1 MATPAE
7 QARVS
12 RQKYCDDKHA
22 DAAEGAIKLRVQED
36 WIEYYNAEKKSVF
49 YYCTGTNYR
58 TMNRER
64 TPFSTP
70 ARPENGPMVEY
81 DEHSEKPAFVP
92 QKKFVS
98 ALLSEA
104 PAASEGDEGAGGGSG
119 GSTGAA
125 AIESRVS
132 VSDGAATILKF
143 RDEDRE
149 AVAAVSGA
157 NKNRALQAQFEEEQR
172 LKRVAEAAEEEKAA
186 KKRRLEEEKEEA
198 KDEAKRRRVEKNA
211 SMNDTLLAKW
221 GKKKKK

>member
-22 DAAEGAIKLRVQED
+22 DAAEGAIKLRIQED

-64 TPFSTP
+64 TPFTTP
-70 ARPENGPMVEY
+70 ARPENGPMVDY
-81 DEHSEKPAFVP
+81 DEHAEKPAFVP

-104 PAASEGDEGAGGGSG
+104 PAAAAEGDAGAGG

-172 LKRVAEAAEEEKAA
+172 LKRAAEAAEEEKAA
-186 KKRRLEEEKEEA
+186 RKRRLEEEKEE
-198 KDEAKRRRVEKNA
+198 KKEEAKRR
-211 SMNDTLLAKW
+211 
-221 GKKKKK
+221 